1 MDLFNNPMVRNAL
14 SALTTEQIEDYKKLG
29 ESMYGNM
36 NFEDSQLIREIN
48 PAIEESVAYIE
59 EGIKAGL
66 NPSDLS
72 EDEVNVLTSAF
83 GDKWYLRYGFTED
96 EVPEVGLSLELKK
109 HLEHAVEQKV
119 KEEEESDEICLGKTV

>member
-83 GDKWYLRYGFTED
+83 GDKWYLRYGFTEE

-109 HLEHAVEQKV
+109 HLEHAIEQKV
-119 KEEEESDEICLGKTV
+119 KEEEESDEICLGKK

>member
-72 EDEVNVLTSAF
+72 EDEINVLTSAF

-119 KEEEESDEICLGKTV
+119 KEEEENDEICLGKK